1 MIDDCSRGINEENIA
16 NAYDKIRQEYGL
28 VVQSSEV
35 SIFIFGIIRPSIHID
50 SGSW

>member
-35 SIFIFGIIRPSIHID
+35 SSAIIGIIRPSRHKD
-50 SGSW
+50 SRS